1 MTKIL
6 EKIKSQYTYFTKLT
20 TRTVSNYMKEL
31 GIRSIAVPT
40 KYRAQ
45 SKGNGELPFNL
56 PFMTCPWR
64 RILFGFWCEINYN
77 FCNFNLFDLGAEFE
91 IAFLQTS
98 NVTDLQIF
106 EPAAGVRFRTCYLTL
121 HIQLLGPIVFQGA
134 KTHFSL
140 NSSRLLQTLGHGIIC
155 PGVGPGLRLSLKAR
169 LQIEACKDAPY
180 EILASNNLAQT
191 F

>member
-1 MTKIL
+1 
-6 EKIKSQYTYFTKLT
+6 
-20 TRTVSNYMKEL
+20 
-31 GIRSIAVPT
+31 
-40 KYRAQ
+40 
-45 SKGNGELPFNL
+45 
-56 PFMTCPWR
+56 MTCPWR

-77 FCNFNLFDLGAEFE
+77 SCNFNLFDLGAQFE

-121 HIQLLGPIVFQGA
+121 HFQLLGPIVFQGA

-180 EILASNNLAQT
+180 EILAKQELGPRTVKWLFKLCLARNSKPLLIPNSSALYSSWL
-191 F
+191 